1 MKTNT
6 RLHYLL
12 DKYIKGSID
21 LIEQDELFNLIELEA
36 LDEVILD
43 EIHAD
48 LNTEKN
54 STASLPPYV
63 AEEMIRKILKS
74 EPAVNQIITPKKDG
88 IFVFKKWA
96 MAAVFIGFIAL
107 TYFIG
112 FNLKDTHSNF
122 TAIIPKNIE
131 SKINNSNQ
139 VQLLVLSDGTKVY
152 LNPGSTLHFD
162 HKFKGDNREVYLEG
176 EAFFNVKKNPNK
188 PFLVYYNNIVTK
200 VLGTSFRVATNKL
213 NGQLVVEVKS
223 GRVQVFENSNL
234 AQSGSKITPVIIT
247 PNQKVSYD
255 VEGRRFETAL
265 VIHPEHVDLVND
277 ESTKIESRPLYFD
290 QQKLNHVFEQL
301 EKYYLIDITVENSA
315 TYNCVF
321 TGDIAN
327 LDLFS
332 ALKIICIATNANY
345 EINGTKILIK
355 GKGCNN

>member
-48 LNTEKN
+48 LNTEN
-54 STASLPPYV
+54 ITTASLPPYI

-74 EPAVNQIITPKKDG
+74 EPAVNQIITAKKGG
-88 IFVFKKWA
+88 IFVLKKWA

-152 LNPGSTLHFD
+152 LNPGSSLHFD

-200 VLGTSFRVATNKL
+200 VLGTSFRVSTNKL
-213 NGQLVVEVKS
+213 NGQLVVEVKT
-223 GRVQVFENSNL
+223 GRVQVFENTNL
-234 AQSGSKITPVIIT
+234 AKSDSKITPVIIT

-255 VEGRRFETAL
+255 VEVRRFETAL
-265 VIHPEHVDLVND
+265 VVHPEPVDLLND

-315 TYNCVF
+315 TFNCVF